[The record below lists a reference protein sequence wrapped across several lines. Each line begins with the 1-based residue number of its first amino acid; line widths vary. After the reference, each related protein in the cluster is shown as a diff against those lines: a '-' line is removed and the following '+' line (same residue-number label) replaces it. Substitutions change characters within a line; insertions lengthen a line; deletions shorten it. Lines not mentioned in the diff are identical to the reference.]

1 MIQLSSSG
9 IVAKITELAADP
21 GDSEEDHLRKS
32 LLLGACFVF
41 IPVVLPWIV
50 VHFAFREAL
59 AAAISSFYLIA
70 SSLSVAIF
78 LYTRR
83 FNFLLL
89 SQQILILLLPFA
101 FMLALGGFANS
112 SAVILWSVICPLGS
126 LIIAEPR
133 HAPRWLLG
141 YLALLALGS
150 WLQPYLRTV
159 NNLPDALVVMFFALN
174 IGVVSIIIF
183 ILLHYFVREKNEAY
197 RLLSLEQ
204 GRTEALL
211 LNVLPKEIAPIL
223 KDKGGTIADHF
234 ESASILFADVVGF
247 TPLSSELT
255 PEEMVELLNEIF
267 SYFDALVDQYGLEK
281 IRTIGDNYMVAAGI
295 PRPRLDHPQVMA
307 QMALDMLD
315 YIDKRPAQKG
325 RRITFRVGI
334 NTGSVVAGV
343 IGRSKFHYD
352 VWGDTVNIASRMES
366 HGVAGKIQITQA
378 TYELIKGE
386 FVCEPRGTIG
396 VKGKGEMETWFLVGR
411 K

>member
-1 MIQLSSSG
+1 MT
-9 IVAKITELAADP
+9 KITALAADP
-21 GDSEEDHLRKS
+21 EDSEEDRLRKS

-41 IPVVLPWIV
+41 IPVVFPWIV
-50 VHFAFREAL
+50 VYFAFGEPL
-59 AAAISSFYLIA
+59 AAAISSFYFVA
-70 SSLSVAIF
+70 SSLLVVIF

-83 FNFLLL
+83 FNLLL
-89 SQQILILLLPFA
+89 ISQQTLILLLPFA

-112 SAVILWSVICPLGS
+112 SAVMLWAVICPLGS

-133 HAPRWLLG
+133 YAPRWLLG

-150 WLQPYLRTV
+150 FLQPYLRSST
-159 NNLPDALVVMFFALN
+159 NLPDALVVLFFALN

-223 KDKGGTIADHF
+223 KTKGGTIADHF
-234 ESASILFADVVGF
+234 DSVSILFADVVGF

-267 SYFDALVDQYGLEK
+267 SYFDSLVEKYDLEK
-281 IRTIGDNYMVAAGI
+281 IRTIGDNYMVAAGL
-295 PRPRLDHPQVMA
+295 PRPRPDHPQVMA
-307 QMALDMLD
+307 QMALEMLD
-315 YIDKRPAQKG
+315 YLDKRPAQKG
-325 RRITFRVGI
+325 RRISFRVGI
-334 NTGSVVAGV
+334 NTGPVVAGV

-352 VWGDTVNIASRMES
+352 VWGDTVNTASRMES
-366 HGVAGKIQITQA
+366 HGVAGKIQITRA
-378 TYELIKGE
+378 TYELIKDE
-386 FVCEPRGTIG
+386 FACEARGIVS

-411 K
+411 SRQ